1 MRGILALSALHLA
14 RYRPEKKELYNSQA
28 MIQHQIG
35 LRQATNAL
43 TEINEQNCTGVYIFS
58 ALTLFFTVAT
68 PRKPGDLLLVGDNG
82 IADWLALVKGTSF
95 IVGTSG
101 KILFNGSLGPMFIA
115 GRRRNELREKLLAE
129 ESPED
134 SPLAELL
141 QLINKTTVDHQDVT
155 IYLAAIESL
164 RKSFV
169 TYTESGQGP
178 TFEPADVFIWV
189 FELDH
194 RFLELLRQRTQESL
208 CIFSY
213 FCVNLRRLDS
223 CWWMEGWATH
233 LIAKIYHLLDEEH
246 RLWIRWPIEEIGWI
260 PG

>member
-28 MIQHQIG
+28 LLQHQIG

-43 TEINEQNCTGVYIFS
+43 TEINDQNCTGVYIFS
-58 ALTLFFTVAT
+58 ALTLFFNVAT

-101 KILFNGSLGPMFIA
+101 KILFDGSLGPMFIG

-129 ESPED
+129 EPPED

-155 IYLAAIESL
+155 IYLAAIDSL

-169 TYTESGQGP
+169 TYTESGQGL

-189 FELDH
+189 FELDR

-213 FCVNLRRLDS
+213 FCVNLRRLES

-260 PG
+260 PS